1 MTPQKA
7 KLSAGVVS
15 VSTLPSG
22 LTPDQQR
29 TTPKLPEAI
38 NRMMSLHDGD
48 RGLLEVVACGKEA
61 IGPLRLLLFKREP
74 SGIYEPRRR
83 VASALRSLQAY
94 DVLREFLA
102 LRREISDP
110 VERTGEDAVINAVA
124 RELMCRP
131 RETDFSL
138 LLDVL
143 RWRLLA
149 GVIESA
155 GAFEKPDAIPYFI
168 DALAEDDCR
177 PEAETALLRLGRLS
191 ESALVKCATRRPRSG
206 FESSTSRRQRRS
218 ALELLTE
225 IGIAPERWVRLRH
238 LIDEPDPKFAAPVC
252 KLALMTPRIGDQRNA
267 MERLLDLLGGSD
279 WMVANNIEAW
289 LSEHFSELSSRVDD
303 VLAKGEVSLSDR
315 AKLALARVKTPA
327 ISARSKTTSE
337 HAIEN
342 FQ

>member
-1 MTPQKA
+1 M
-7 KLSAGVVS
+7 
-15 VSTLPSG
+15 STLPG
-22 LTPDQQR
+22 GVTPGQQR
-29 TTPKLPEAI
+29 AAPKLPEAI

-61 IGPLRLLLFKREP
+61 LGPLRFLLFKREP

-131 RETDFSL
+131 RETDFPL

-143 RWRLLA
+143 RWRILA

-155 GAFEKPDAIPYFI
+155 GAFEKPEAIPYFI

-177 PEAETALLRLGRLS
+177 PEAETALLRLGHLS

-218 ALELLTE
+218 ALELLAE

-238 LIDEPDPKFAAPVC
+238 LIEEPDPKFAAPVC

-289 LSEHFSELSSRVDD
+289 LLEHFSELSSRVDD

-315 AKLALARVKTPA
+315 AKLALARIKTQA
-327 ISARSKTTSE
+327 ISSRAKTAKTTSQDT
-337 HAIEN
+337 IEI

>member
-7 KLSAGVVS
+7 KLSAGVVV
-15 VSTLPSG
+15 VSTLPGG

-29 TTPKLPEAI
+29 TAPKLTDAI

-61 IGPLRLLLFKREP
+61 IGPLRFLLFKREP

-94 DVLREFLA
+94 DALREFLA

-131 RETDFSL
+131 RETDFPL

-143 RWRLLA
+143 RWRILA

-155 GAFEKPDAIPYFI
+155 GGFEKPEAIPYFI

-218 ALELLTE
+218 ALELLAE

-238 LIDEPDPKFAAPVC
+238 LIEEPDPKFAAPVC

-289 LSEHFSELSSRVDD
+289 LLEHFSELSSRVDD

-315 AKLALARVKTPA
+315 AKLVLARVKTQA
-327 ISARSKTTSE
+327 ISSRAKTTSQDT
-337 HAIEN
+337 IEN
-342 FQ
+342 F